1 MVFFGGILL
10 TSTILFA
17 LPPPNPTMSPEEV
30 ELDTTKTGTPM
41 DNFPDEQR
49 ATFCGVE
56 NAKSNSYVT
65 EYKIPTVCTQ
75 PLAIKVAPDGN
86 VWFIETNTGS
96 ITKFDPVSEQFTEFE
111 NSFWPEQGRTMSW
124 GMDYSPDGSLWYTD
138 GTYDSI
144 WKFNTI
150 TETYDGIPYPVSE
163 TGSLPQKLEIDGSN
177 VFVNDFTGGKIT
189 IFDLVQNMDDV
200 TYMSILNPIP
210 DGFTGDF
217 AIDSENN
224 LWYTNWVVDSTGFL
238 VKLDLADYQNEV
250 SDDDTETTL
259 ENYIHVFDFP
269 DDLNTANGLS
279 ADSNGNIWIADTSSS
294 YFFKFDSLTEEFTK
308 YVTSTPSKPNYG
320 NYSGVIKTPISRPYW
335 TSIDSNNLIF
345 NEQTSNSI
353 GIFNIEKESLIEY
366 SIPSRNPGWADCAF
380 IDSTTGEQTRNNF
393 CGVAQVFGFDIAG
406 DKIWFSEWAENK
418 IGVIDTSKSLPIS
431 VDVDTNV
438 ISLKKGEK
446 STFNLTLTYS
456 NLLGFT
462 QDEIEIISSNTA
474 PYQSFPYISTSVE
487 RNEGQSNQETVQ
499 ITVFANEKSLPGEYK
514 LLIGWQT
521 DEIAVSKYID
531 VVIES

>member
-1 MVFFGGILL
+1 M
-10 TSTILFA
+10 
-17 LPPPNPTMSPEEV
+17 
-30 ELDTTKTGTPM
+30 
-41 DNFPDEQR
+41 
-49 ATFCGVE
+49 
-56 NAKSNSYVT
+56 
-65 EYKIPTVCTQ
+65 
-75 PLAIKVAPDGN
+75 
-86 VWFIETNTGS
+86 
-96 ITKFDPVSEQFTEFE
+96 FDPNSESFTEFE
-111 NSFWPEQGRTMSW
+111 NKDWPEGARSMIW
-124 GMDYSPDGSLWYTD
+124 GLDYSSDGSIWYTD
-138 GTYDSI
+138 PTFDSI
-144 WKFNTI
+144 WRFDI
-150 TETYDGIPYPVSE
+150 TSAEYNRLEYPSSESLTEGVSSY
-163 TGSLPQKLEIDGSN
+163 TGQESMPQRLKVVGSDI
-177 VFVNDFTGGKIT
+177 FVNDFTGGKIT
-189 IFDLVQNMDDV
+189 MLDIAQGVDGEVV
-200 TYMSILNPIP
+200 YTSIQSPLPQ
-210 DGFTGDF
+210 GYTGDF
-217 AIDSENN
+217 ALDENDN
-224 LWYTNWVVDSTGFL
+224 LWYTNWVPDSDGAL
-238 VKLDLADYQNEV
+238 VKFNLPKY
-250 SDDDTETTL
+250 TETTQGSMDKEVYL
-259 ENYIHVFDFP
+259 QEFIEFYRFP
-269 DDLNTANGLS
+269 NDLNTANGLS

-514 LLIGWQT
+514 LLIGGQT
-521 DEIAVSKYID
+521 DEIVVSKYID

>member
-1 MVFFGGILL
+1 MKTKAKIFVMVFFGGILL
-10 TSTILFA
+10 TSTVLFSI
-17 LPPPNPTMSPEEV
+17 PPPDPTALESDSEIES
-30 ELDTTKTGTPM
+30 TKTGTLM
-41 DNFPDEQR
+41 DNFTDGER
-49 ATFCGVE
+49 ETFCGIHS
-56 NAKSNSYVT
+56 AQSNSFVK
-65 EYKIPTVCTQ
+65 EFDIPTVCTQ
-75 PLAIKVAPDGN
+75 PLAIKVDSNGI
-86 VWFIETNTGS
+86 VWFAETNSGN
-96 ITKFDPVSEQFTEFE
+96 IGMFDPNSESFTEFE
-111 NSFWPEQGRTMSW
+111 NKDWPEGARSMIW
-124 GMDYSPDGSLWYTD
+124 GLDYSSDGSIWYTD
-138 GTYDSI
+138 PTFDSI
-144 WKFNTI
+144 WRFDI
-150 TETYDGIPYPVSE
+150 TSAEYNRLEYPSSESLTEGVSSY
-163 TGSLPQKLEIDGSN
+163 TGQESMPQRLKVVGSDI
-177 VFVNDFTGGKIT
+177 FVNDFTGGKIT
-189 IFDLVQNMDDV
+189 MLDIAQGVDGEVV
-200 TYMSILNPIP
+200 YTSIQSPLPQ
-210 DGFTGDF
+210 GYTGDF
-217 AIDSENN
+217 ALDENDN
-224 LWYTNWVVDSTGFL
+224 LWYTNWVPDSDGAL
-238 VKLDLADYQNEV
+238 VKFNLPKY
-250 SDDDTETTL
+250 TETTQGSMDKEVYL
-259 ENYIHVFDFP
+259 QEFIEFYRFP
-269 DDLNTANGLS
+269 NDLNTANGLS

-462 QDEIEIISSNTA
+462 QDEIEIISSNHF
-474 PYQSFPYISTSVE
+474 QLFFVQLHLIFSFLSYLYFL
-487 RNEGQSNQETVQ
+487 G
-499 ITVFANEKSLPGEYK
+499 
-514 LLIGWQT
+514 LLMQ
-521 DEIAVSKYID
+521 
-531 VVIES
+531 